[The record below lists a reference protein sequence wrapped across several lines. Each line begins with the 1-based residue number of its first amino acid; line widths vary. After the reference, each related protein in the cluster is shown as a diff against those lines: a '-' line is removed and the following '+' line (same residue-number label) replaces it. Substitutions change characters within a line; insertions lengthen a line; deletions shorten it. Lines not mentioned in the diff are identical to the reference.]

1 MQRPYRKHM
10 RSLAPFL
17 LVLLSLACSQQ
28 NTPKAVQIYTYRVVN
43 TFPHDPQAFTQ
54 GLIFHDGF
62 LYEGTGL
69 EGRSELRKVEL
80 QTGKVVQRKALGQ
93 QYFGEGITLL
103 GGHIYQLTWKNKV
116 GFVYD
121 PETFALQRTWNYTTE
136 GWGLTHDGKQ
146 LILSD
151 GTAKLYFLDPQTL
164 KVERTLLVTLNG
176 QPLPMLNELEYVKG
190 KIYANV
196 WQTPQI
202 VIIDPQ
208 SGRVEGVVDLT
219 NLVLLNL
226 GADVL
231 NGIAYDP
238 ASDRLF
244 VTGKLWPRL
253 FEIQLVPSPAG
264 AGTSSTH

>member
-1 MQRPYRKHM
+1 MQTPYRKTM
-10 RSLAPFL
+10 RPLAPLHRYRGYFVS
-17 LVLLSLACSQQ
+17 LVLLGLACSQQ
-28 NTPKAVQIYTYRVVN
+28 SSPKAVQTYTFRVVN

-69 EGRSELRKVEL
+69 EGKSELRKVEL
-80 QTGKVVQRKALGQ
+80 QTGKVLQRKALGR
-93 QYFGEGITLL
+93 QYFGEGITLFE
-103 GGHIYQLTWKNKV
+103 GRIYQLTWKNKV
-116 GFVYD
+116 GFIYD
-121 PETFALQRTWNYTTE
+121 LETFDLQHTWNYTTE

-151 GTAKLYFLDPQTL
+151 GTANLYFLDPETL
-164 KVERTLLVTLNG
+164 KVLRTLPVTLNG
-176 QPLPMLNELEYVKG
+176 RPLPMLNELEYIKG

-196 WQTPQI
+196 WQTTQI

-219 NLVLLNL
+219 NLALLNP

-238 ASDRLF
+238 TSDRLF
-244 VTGKLWPRL
+244 VTGKLWSRL
-253 FEIQLVPSPAG
+253 FEIQLVPS
-264 AGTSSTH
+264 SR